1 MFGYI
6 VRRLLTIIPVLLIV
20 TIIVFALM
28 HISGDPVKLLYGPNV
43 SQEKIIEK
51 RKELGL
57 DRPIYVQYFEWVS
70 GILRGDFGTSITTE
84 GPVLRMIIPRIPATL
99 ELTVAAL
106 IITLLVSM
114 PTGIISAAKQYTIFD
129 NISRFFAIFWVSMPY
144 FWLGLVFIL
153 FFGIRLHIL
162 PIAGK
167 EGPIWTIQGLRH
179 LILPA
184 LTLGLPPAAR
194 FTRMVRSSMLEVT
207 NEEFIKT
214 ARSKGL
220 KESWVILKHAL
231 RNAMIPVITLL
242 GLRIPWLFG
251 GAVITETVFA
261 WPGMGRLL
269 IDAVTKRDY
278 PVVQG
283 IVLLLAGLVVR
294 GNLTADLLYAYI
306 DPRIRYD

>member
-6 VRRLLTIIPVLLIV
+6 VRRILTIIPVLLIV
-20 TIIVFALM
+20 TIIVFGLM

-43 SQEKIIEK
+43 SQEKIVEK

-57 DRPIYVQYFEWVS
+57 DEPVYVQYFEWVT
-70 GILRGDFGTSITTE
+70 GILKGDFGTSITTQ

-99 ELTVAAL
+99 ELTLAAL
-106 IITLLVSM
+106 FITLIVSM
-114 PTGIISAAKQYTIFD
+114 PTGVMSAAKQYTIFD
-129 NISRFFAIFWVSMPY
+129 NVSRFFAIFWVSMPY

-153 FFGIRLHIL
+153 FFGIKLQIL

-167 EGPIWTIQGLRH
+167 SGPIWTATGLLH

-220 KESWVILKHAL
+220 KEQWVILKHAL
-231 RNAMIPVITLL
+231 RNAMISVITLL

-283 IVLLLAGLVVR
+283 IVLLLAGLVVL